1 MQYSNYYALYCAFI
15 VSLGGFVFGFDAS
28 VISGVVGAVS
38 TEFDL
43 TPIQSGFVVAAPTL
57 SGVFGSLVV
66 GPLSDIYGRK
76 KILIIIAF
84 FYLISALV
92 SAFATSYMML
102 VMARALGGFAFAS
115 LVIAPMYI
123 AEIAPAKLRGKLI
136 SINQLN
142 IVIGLSVAYFA
153 NYFILKLSASNLDWV
168 SIWGLDKHTW
178 RWMLGVEII
187 PAIIFFSCLFNIP
200 ESPRWLVSVGREQQ
214 ARKILQ
220 KLIPS
225 EQIDNEITTIKNSY
239 SGENISLLS
248 RIKGLVSKKIRLA
261 LIIGI
266 IIGIVQQITGINA
279 IFFYAPTIFEQSGI
293 GTDAAFAQAA
303 LVGLINVLF
312 TLVAIVLID
321 RWGRKPLLI
330 IGLSGI
336 IVSMAICTY
345 GFSQATYELK
355 PESLQ
360 KIEQISLANNS
371 FNSSRLEPMLG
382 VVYQSD
388 LAFKQA
394 LKDNIGVS
402 AARDHEGDFIKMA
415 SNMNAALILM
425 GILGFVASFAMSL
438 GPVMWALFAEIF
450 PNQLRGVAIS
460 CVSMV
465 NSIVSFSV
473 QLIFP
478 LELSV
483 LGASLTFLSYGI
495 FALIGL
501 VLVAWLLPETKG
513 KTLEEIELLFNKKNP
528 TTA

>member
-1 MQYSNYYALYCAFI
+1 MQYRSYYALFCAFI
-15 VSLGGFVFGFDAS
+15 VSFGGFVFGFDAS

-57 SGVFGSLVV
+57 SGVFGTLVV
-66 GPLSDIYGRK
+66 GPLSDIFGRK
-76 KILIIIAF
+76 RILIVIAF
-84 FYLISALV
+84 FYLISAIT

-142 IVIGLSVAYFA
+142 IVVGLSVAYFA
-153 NYFILKLSASNLDWV
+153 NYFILQLSGSSSDWV
-168 SIWGLDKHTW
+168 SHLGLDGHTW

-187 PAIIFFSCLFNIP
+187 PAIIFFAGLFIIP
-200 ESPRWLVSVGREQQ
+200 DSPRWLVSAGREPE
-214 ARKILQ
+214 ARNILQ
-220 KLIPS
+220 KLIPA
-225 EQIDNEITTIKNSY
+225 EQIDNEVATIKNSY
-239 SGENISLLS
+239 SGDNIHLLD
-248 RIKGLVSKKIRLA
+248 RVKALVSKKIRLA

-293 GTDAAFAQAA
+293 GTDAAFAQAV

-321 RWGRKPLLI
+321 RWGRKPLLL

-345 GFSQATYELK
+345 GFSQATYQLQ
-355 PESLQ
+355 PESTH
-360 KIEQISLANNS
+360 KIEQISATDNS
-371 FNSSRLEPMLG
+371 FDSRQLDPMLG

-394 LKDNIGVS
+394 LQDAIGPR
-402 AARDHEGDFIKMA
+402 AARDHEGAFIKMA
-415 SNMNAALILM
+415 SHMNATLILI

-465 NSIVSFSV
+465 NSLVSFSV

-483 LGASLTFLSYGI
+483 LGAALTFLSYGI

-513 KTLEEIELLFNKKNP
+513 KTLEEIELLFNKK
-528 TTA
+528 TAC